1 MMILLINPP
10 NPDRLC
16 SNKDMMGGLGQVYPA
31 GPGTPSV
38 PPQDLYACAAV
49 LKTTGT
55 PFALVD
61 CLPENIPADRA
72 LAQALATTPSLTLV
86 RTSLP
91 TLSADLAFS
100 QALKVGSGA
109 RIGFFGPVTGL
120 VCDDLIAG
128 GADAVL
134 IGEPEAIL
142 PKLVAN
148 NLAFPGVPGI
158 VWKEGGGVRR
168 NSEIEPIQDLDAL
181 PFPLW
186 EARPADFKIEPFF
199 GKEPYLPVLASR
211 GCPFGCGYCPYTRL
225 QGRAWRPRSAAS
237 VLAEVEHNAAN
248 LGVRNVL
255 FRDPEFTLNEGRTFE
270 ICEGLQTLGGTRWVC
285 ETRPDTVTPEMVRAM
300 GAAGCA
306 QINFGVESLGAGALQ
321 ASGRKA
327 VDRRRLNALATEAKR
342 AGVRLF
348 CFFIMGLPGQKR
360 KDILDDLEFAFTHL
374 PDLVQF
380 TCATPYPGTALR
392 DWAEARQYIEERDY
406 AKYSGYAPVMRNET
420 LSTADLAQLMAFARD
435 KLRARGG
442 PGRTPR
448 SAAGFLYRRVSLKIR
463 EMRLEARG

>member
-1 MMILLINPP
+1 MMTLLINPP

-38 PPQDLYACAAV
+38 PPLDLYACAAV
-49 LKTTGT
+49 LKTSGT

-72 LAQALATTPSLTLV
+72 LAQAVATTPSLALV

-100 QALKVGSGA
+100 EALKAGSGA
-109 RIGFFGPVTGL
+109 RIGFFGPVTKL

-142 PKLVAN
+142 PQLVAN

-168 NSEIEPIQDLDAL
+168 NSDIEPIQDLDAL

-199 GKEPYLPVLASR
+199 GKEPYFPVLASR
-211 GCPFGCGYCPYTRL
+211 GCPFGCRYCPYTRL
-225 QGRAWRPRSAAS
+225 QGRVWRPRSAAN
-237 VLAEVEHNAAN
+237 VLAEVKHNSVE
-248 LGVRNVL
+248 LGVHNVL
-255 FRDPEFTLNEGRTFE
+255 FRDPEFTLNEERTLE
-270 ICEGLQTLGGTRWVC
+270 ICEGLRALGGVRWAC
-285 ETRPDTVTPEMVRAM
+285 ETRPDTVNPGMIRAM
-300 GAAGCA
+300 AAAGCS
-306 QINFGVESLGAGALQ
+306 QINFGVESLSARALEE
-321 ASGRKA
+321 SGRKA
-327 VDRRRLNALATEAKR
+327 VDRKRLAMLAAEAQR
-342 AGVRLF
+342 VGVRLF
-348 CFFIMGLPGQKR
+348 CFFIIGLPGQKR
-360 KDILDDLEFAFTHL
+360 RDILNDVEFAFANL
-374 PDLVQF
+374 PGLVQF
-380 TCATPYPGTALR
+380 TCATPYPGTLMR
-392 DWAEARQYIEERDY
+392 DWAESRQYIEERDF

-420 LSTADLAQLMAFARD
+420 LSTADLAELMDFAWE

-442 PGRTPR
+442 PGRSLR
-448 SAAGFLYRRVSLKIR
+448 SAAGCLYRRVALKIR
-463 EMRLEARG
+463 EARLEAKG